1 MLLSFFLMYTFP
13 RNLNININFFDSDL
27 AWNWTIFTSPSWTM
41 IFLDV
46 FSWHSGN
53 LRLNIFCTWVQKLLF
68 ADWKVSKE
76 HNPIAAR
83 RCLCEDCWPDE
94 CAEELSGNFSVR
106 RSNGCD
112 RAATTPP
119 YASFKINVFVV
130 CSPASFHCVKCDE
143 RLGVKTQF
151 TSCACCCSIR
161 PHFRIIYQRRSHK
174 VGHVA
179 C

>member
-13 RNLNININFFDSDL
+13 RNLNININFFHSDL
-27 AWNWTIFTSPSWTM
+27 AWNWTIFKSPSWTM
-41 IFLDV
+41 IFLNV

-53 LRLNIFCTWVQKLLF
+53 LRLNIFCTWVQQLLF
-68 ADWKVSKE
+68 ADWKASKE

-112 RAATTPP
+112 RAATTPRCILQNKCLCCLFCCVFP
-119 YASFKINVFVV
+119 LRQVWRKTRCLFSFNKN
-130 CSPASFHCVKCDE
+130 
-143 RLGVKTQF
+143 
-151 TSCACCCSIR
+151 
-161 PHFRIIYQRRSHK
+161 
-174 VGHVA
+174 
-179 C
+179 